1 MGSKFILSNSDV
13 RSKGGDTFFDNMY
26 ECYSIHRVEA
36 TRMVNANAAKMGKLT
51 ELMITNY

>member
-36 TRMVNANAAKMGKLT
+36 TRMVNANAAKRGKLT